1 MTISKYFCVF
11 SLFLVAAFQVEA
23 QNIRAGLSGRVTDPS
38 GAGVANAEV
47 TLLNDGNNQRRA
59 VAASANGD
67 YRLPQLEPGTYTLTV
82 EQSGFRREVV
92 RKLILETGQDVRV
105 DISLQIGA
113 VSDAVEVEASA
124 PLVNADNASTGGV
137 VEQRKIVELPLN
149 GRNYLQL
156 ATLEANVL
164 PAAQG
169 SANASR
175 GGLNIAGG
183 SEVSNLFIKDGINN
197 NSASSGSTHTPIL
210 DSIREFKVL
219 TGTYSAEFGRQSGAQ
234 IMVTTKAGTNELH
247 GSAWEFHRN
256 SALDARNFFS
266 PGKPSYRRNQFGAV
280 LSGRLWKDKT
290 FFMMGY
296 EGNRRGQQDA
306 TLRIVP
312 SAAFRAGNFSAITTP
327 IRNPRAGNTP
337 FPGNIIPPSAF
348 SPQGAGLL
356 ALYPQPNLTG
366 ANNFTAAAASRFT
379 SEQFVVRGDHR
390 LSDRDSFY
398 LVYEWQDSGT
408 ATPFSGV
415 GLPGY
420 GVQAS
425 SGTQHA
431 VASWLHVFSPSLI
444 AEARAGYSRLK
455 VLNVQEDYQVDV
467 VKRLGIQGLT
477 DAGRTPFNN
486 GAPSL
491 TVAGFSGIGGGT
503 SQPQGRG
510 ENTFQY
516 VGAMTWIHGAHSTKW
531 GGDYFTFPYNSF
543 NTAFGRGSF
552 QFDGRFSGSSVADLL
567 LGVPFRADRSLGEP
581 FHNSVVEST
590 GFYFQD
596 DWKVTSKLTINLGL
610 RYDLFPAIYERV
622 NKISSWDPRTNTI
635 RVAGGREA
643 YVGPTGALLLRD
655 RADVGRKVY
664 KTDYNN
670 VSPRIGL
677 AWRPFGKT
685 STVLRAGFGSFY
697 NMQSA
702 GNGITPL
709 SRSSPFREA
718 QIAGPFSAPAVPD
731 LANMFTATSSTPVAP
746 GIQEDIKTGYINQ
759 WSFGVQRELARNL
772 VMDVSYLGS
781 QGHKLPT
788 GWNLN
793 QALPGA
799 GTVNSR
805 RPYPGWGGISGGFG
819 SSIGNSNFNSMTV
832 RIERRFATGLS
843 FLSSYSYSKII
854 DQTSGVATSSSASPV
869 FAQNARDL
877 RSERSVADY
886 DTPQRWVLSS
896 VYTLPFGKG
905 QRFATNNR
913 IVDSVAGGWQMT
925 AIFTAQSGRPFTVTS
940 GRDESNTDGGADRPN
955 AIGEWRVA
963 DPTPSRWFNPCTL
976 TAAGVRRNCRPDDQP
991 AWQIN
996 AINTFGNAGRNIL
1009 RGQGSANFDVGVY
1022 RNLRIFERLS
1032 AQVRAEMYNIA
1043 NRAQFLLPVG
1053 NSAGATFGQVTSA
1066 ANADFGAQ
1074 RQIQFALKLI
1084 F

>member
-1 MTISKYFCVF
+1 MNLKNICLLSAVLLTAIP
-11 SLFLVAAFQVEA
+11 VAA

-38 GAGVANAEV
+38 GAGVASAQL
-47 TLLNDGNNQRRA
+47 TLVNDGNNQRR
-59 VAASANGD
+59 VVVASADGE
-67 YRLPQLEPGTYTLTV
+67 YAIAQLEPGTYTLNV
-82 EQSGFRREVV
+82 ELAGFRREVI
-92 RKLILETGQDVRV
+92 RKLILETGQNVRLDV
-105 DISLQIGA
+105 SLKIGA
-113 VSDAVEVEASA
+113 VNESVEVEASA

-164 PAAQG
+164 PPAQG
-169 SANASR
+169 SSNASR

-210 DSIREFKVL
+210 DSVREFKVL

-234 IMVTTKAGTNELH
+234 IMVTSKAGTNDFH

-256 SALDARNFFS
+256 SVLDARNFFS
-266 PGKPSYRRNQFGAV
+266 PSKPSFRRNQFGGM
-280 LSGRLWKDKT
+280 LSGKIWKDKT
-290 FFMMGY
+290 FFMMAY

-306 TLRIVP
+306 TLRAVP
-312 SAAFRAGNFSAITTP
+312 PLAFRSGDFRAITTP
-327 IRNPRAGNTP
+327 IRNPRGGNVP
-337 FPGNIIPPSAF
+337 FPGNIIPPTAF

-356 ALYPQPNLTG
+356 ALYPQPTNSG
-366 ANNFTAAAASRFT
+366 VNNFSAAAASRFT

-398 LVYEWQDSGT
+398 LVYEFQDSGT
-408 ATPFSGV
+408 VNPFSGV

-420 GVQAS
+420 GVLSS

-455 VLNVQEDYQVDV
+455 ILNVHEDYEVDV

-491 TVAGFSGIGGGT
+491 TVAGYTGIGGGT

-516 VGAMTWIHGAHSTKW
+516 VGAITWIHGAHSTKF

-543 NTAFGRGSF
+543 NTSFGRGSF
-552 QFDGRFSGSSVADLL
+552 QFDGRFSGNSVADLL
-567 LGVPFRADRSLGEP
+567 LGVPFRADRTLGEP

-610 RYDLFPAIYERV
+610 RHDLFPAIYERV

-643 YVGPTGALLLRD
+643 FLGPTGALLLRD
-655 RADVGRKVY
+655 RPDVGRRVY
-664 KTDYNN
+664 QTDYNN
-670 VSPRIGL
+670 FSPRVGL

-718 QIAGPFSAPAVPD
+718 QIAGPFSAPVIPD

-772 VMDVSYLGS
+772 VIDVSYLGS

-799 GTVNSR
+799 GAVNSR
-805 RPYPGWGGISGGFG
+805 RPYPGWGNISGGFG
-819 SSIGNSNFNSMTV
+819 SSIGNSSFNSLTV
-832 RIERRFATGLS
+832 RIERRFASGLS

-877 RSERSVADY
+877 RNERSVADY

-905 QRFATNNR
+905 QRFAANHR
-913 IVDSVAGGWQMT
+913 FVDALAGGWQTT
-925 AIFTAQSGRPFTVTS
+925 AIFTVQSGRPFTITS

-955 AIGEWRVA
+955 VIGNWRVA
-963 DPTPSRWFNPCTL
+963 NPTPGRWFNPCTL
-976 TAAGVRRNCRPDDQP
+976 TAAGVRRNCLADDQP

-996 AINTFGNAGRNIL
+996 AINTFGNSGRNVL
-1009 RGQGSANFDVGVY
+1009 RGQGAQNLDLGVY

-1032 AQVRAEMYNIA
+1032 AQVRAEVYNVA

-1053 NSAGATFGQVTSA
+1053 NAAAVTFGQVTAA

>member
-1 MTISKYFCVF
+1 MNAKCLLTVLLCVA
-11 SLFLVAAFQVEA
+11 LPVAA
-23 QNIRAGLSGRVTDPS
+23 QNIRAGLSGRITDPS
-38 GAGVANAEV
+38 GATVASAQV
-47 TLLNDGNNQRRA
+47 TITNDGTNQRRT
-59 VAASANGD
+59 VVASATGE
-67 YRLPQLEPGTYTLTV
+67 YSAPQLEPGTYTVIVELT
-82 EQSGFRREVV
+82 GFRREVV
-92 RKLILETGQDVRV
+92 RKLILETGQNVRV
-105 DISLQIGA
+105 DVSLQVGA
-113 VSDAVEVEASA
+113 VSESVEVEAAA
-124 PLVNADNASTGGV
+124 PLVNSDNASTGGV

-169 SANASR
+169 SSNASR

-210 DSIREFKVL
+210 DSVREFKVL

-234 IMVTTKAGTNELH
+234 IMVTTKAGTNDYH
-247 GSAWEFHRN
+247 GSLWEFHRN
-256 SALDARNFFS
+256 SVLDARNFFA
-266 PGKPSYRRNQFGAV
+266 PTKPSFRRNQFGGL
-280 LSGRLWKDKT
+280 LSGKIWKDKT

-296 EGNRRGQQDA
+296 EGNRRGQQDT
-306 TLRIVP
+306 TLRALPPV
-312 SAAFRAGNFSAITTP
+312 AFRNGNFSSLTTP
-327 IRNPRAGNTP
+327 IRNPRGGNVP
-337 FPGNIIPPSAF
+337 FPGNIIPASSF

-356 ALYPQPNLTG
+356 ALYPQPTNSG
-366 ANNFTAAAASRFT
+366 VNNFNAAAASRFT
-379 SEQFVVRGDHR
+379 SEQFIVRGDHR
-390 LSDRDSFY
+390 FSDRDSFY
-398 LVYEWQDSGT
+398 LVYEFQDSGT
-408 ATPFSGV
+408 VTPFSGV

-420 GVQAS
+420 GVLAS

-491 TVAGFSGIGGGT
+491 TVAGYSGIGGGT

-510 ENTFQY
+510 ENTHQY
-516 VGAMTWIHGAHSTKW
+516 VGAMTWIHGSHSTKW

-543 NTAFGRGSF
+543 NTSFGRGSF
-552 QFDGRFSGSSVADLL
+552 QFDGRFSGNSVADLL
-567 LGVPFRADRSLGEP
+567 LGIPFRADRTLGEP
-581 FHNSVVEST
+581 FHNSVVNST

-596 DWKVTSKLTINLGL
+596 DWKVTPKLTVNLGL

-622 NKISSWDPRTNTI
+622 NKLSSWDPRTNTI

-643 YVGPTGALLLRD
+643 FLSPTGQLLLRD
-655 RADVGRKVY
+655 RPDVGRTIY

-670 VSPRIGL
+670 ISPRIGF
-677 AWRPFGKT
+677 AYRPFGKT
-685 STVLRAGFGSFY
+685 STVIRAGFGSFY

-718 QIAGPFSAPAVPD
+718 QIAGPFSAPTIPD

-772 VMDVSYLGS
+772 VLDVSYLGS

-788 GWNLN
+788 AWNLN
-793 QALPGA
+793 QSLPGA
-799 GTVNSR
+799 GSVAAR
-805 RPYPGWGGISGGFG
+805 RPYQGWGGISSGFG
-819 SSIGNSNFNSMTV
+819 SSIGNSAFNSMTV
-832 RIERRFATGLS
+832 RLERRFASGLS

-854 DQTSGVATSSSASPV
+854 DQTSGVATSSTASPV
-869 FAQNARDL
+869 FAQDARNL

-886 DTPQRWVLSS
+886 DTPHRWVLSS

-905 QRFATNNR
+905 QRFATNQR
-913 IVDSVAGGWQMT
+913 AIDAIAGGWQMT
-925 AIFTAQSGRPFTVTS
+925 AIMTLQSGRPFTVTS

-955 AIGEWRVA
+955 VIGNWRVA
-963 DPTPSRWFNPCTL
+963 NPTPGRWFNPCTL
-976 TAAGVRRNCRPDDQP
+976 TAAGVRRNCLADDVP

-1009 RGQGSANFDVGVY
+1009 RGQGSANFDLGIY

-1032 AQVRAEMYNIA
+1032 AQIRAEVYNVA

-1053 NSAGATFGQVTSA
+1053 NAAGVTFGQVTSA
-1066 ANADFGAQ
+1066 AQSDFGAQ
-1074 RQIQFALKLI
+1074 RQIQFALKLT